1 MIDFTFIIPVYNAEN
16 TIERCL
22 ESVRV
27 QNYDNFEVIVMD
39 DGSKDQSY
47 EKCMK
52 YQIEDSRFRIFQQ
65 ENAGPS
71 AARNQCLKYAKGN
84 WICFVDSDDTI
95 DSNYLMKL
103 SRVIEQNDPD
113 AIFIGYRRITEKIT
127 ESRIPQIVD
136 TNYYKIIASLSR
148 QDMFGYTW
156 IKILKK
162 ECVEEINFVEGLNL
176 FEDEIFTCQVLKK
189 CRKIQ
194 IVEDTLYNYYVDSVE
209 ALTKKTYK
217 DYCKKCDTVFEA
229 WKELVKDATMR
240 DDILKER
247 AEILFNACKYYGLE
261 KPVKVKEFYSQLAET
276 EFVKYRTPKRKFEQ
290 YIAEE
295 NYNMLRLEKAI
306 YNFKVAISKM
316 VRHSLGN

>member
-103 SRVIEQNDPD
+103 SRVIERDDPD
-113 AIFIGYRRITEKIT
+113 AIFIGYRKITEKNI
-127 ESRIPQIVD
+127 ESKTPKIVETD
-136 TNYYKIIASLSR
+136 YYKIIASLSR
-148 QDMFGYTW
+148 QDMFGYAW

-162 ECVEEINFVEGLNL
+162 DCVEKINFVEGLNL
-176 FEDEIFTCQVLKK
+176 FEDEVFTCQVLKK

-194 IVEDTLYNYYVDSVE
+194 IVENPLYNYYVDSVE
-209 ALTKKTYK
+209 ALTKKIHQ

-229 WKELVKDATMR
+229 WKELVKDTTMG
-240 DDILKER
+240 DNILKER
-247 AEILFNACKYYGLE
+247 AETLFNACKYYGLE

-290 YIAEE
+290 YIAEG